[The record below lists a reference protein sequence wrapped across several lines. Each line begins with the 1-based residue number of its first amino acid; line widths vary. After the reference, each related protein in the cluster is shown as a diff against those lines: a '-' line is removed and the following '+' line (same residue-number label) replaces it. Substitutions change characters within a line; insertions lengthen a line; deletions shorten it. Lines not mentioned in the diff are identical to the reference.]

1 MTMPKP
7 LVSILI
13 AAYNAGEYLRP
24 SLLSILSQ
32 TYSNLEILLIN
43 DGSTDCCMD
52 SIADIDDSRIR
63 IMTQQNS
70 GKPAALNRALDV
82 LAGEFYAIHD
92 ADDISYPQRI
102 ELQVRCMLE
111 HPDVAAVFSGHDI
124 IVDGQRLAP
133 EFAAKTIEQCRR
145 DIKLLRMP
153 AHDPTAMYR
162 VSMVRDLRYDPALK
176 VAEGLDYIL
185 RVGERYPMMVLGQC
199 LYSYRF
205 KIGSLSRQ
213 DATARSEM
221 VRKVIIRACQRR
233 GCEVSEQFFYE
244 PSATG
249 AFGHRGKENNIA
261 AHFMQSVIDLRG
273 AGRSGEALQTALS
286 CAKLHPF
293 DPLYYKPL
301 LYTIMPLS
309 VIDLYRLAKDKFS
322 AVLKTGPAA

>member
-1 MTMPKP
+1 MPEP

-13 AAYNAGEYLRP
+13 AVYNAGEYLRP
-24 SLLSILSQ
+24 SLQSILSQ
-32 TYSNLEILLIN
+32 TYPNLEILLID
-43 DGSTDCCMD
+43 DGSTDGCMD
-52 SIADIDDSRIR
+52 SIADIEDSRIR
-63 IMTQQNS
+63 IIAQQNS
-70 GKPAALNRALDV
+70 GKAAAINRALDE
-82 LAGEFYAIHD
+82 LSGEFYAIQD

-111 HPDVAAVFSGHDI
+111 NPDIAVVFSGNDI
-124 IVDGQRLAP
+124 IVDGRRIAP
-133 EFAAKTIEQCRR
+133 EFTGKTIEQCRR

-162 VSMVRDLRYDPALK
+162 ISMVGDMRYDPALK

-213 DATARSEM
+213 DTAVRNEL

-233 GCEVSEQFFYE
+233 GCDVSEQFFYE
-244 PSATG
+244 PSSTG
-249 AFGHRGKENNIA
+249 SFGHRGKENNIV

-273 AGRSGEALQTALS
+273 VGRSGEALQTALS
-286 CAKLHPF
+286 CVKLHSF
-293 DPLYYKPL
+293 DPHYYKPL
-301 LYTIMPLS
+301 LYTITPLS
-309 VIDLYRLAKDKFS
+309 VIDLYRSAKDKFS
-322 AVLKTGPAA
+322 AVLKIGPAA